1 MDFAI
6 LANILL
12 CFGALGVNI
21 ALTGGDEDGQTGTER
36 NSAEE
41 TFDHH
46 DEPVNVEQTIAADR
60 DILAWFLK
68 GGEDGPVAGT
78 QADAAN
84 LGCDGE
90 SSQFGTASHP
100 DPGPDDEDISNS
112 DDRAHPMTEQASSD
126 DPPDDADE
134 VEAHSGGP
142 ASGLADATQTRTRIS
157 TEPVE
162 GGEANGSDQ
171 VSVGQDAAEF
181 THVSDYD
188 QDNDQIEIH
197 YAPRY
202 DASTGSEIP
211 PVLQINDASDGHSA
225 LVVLDGTVIGQI
237 DGAAGLDTS
246 HFILVPDS
254 PHDADPLPKN
264 ASHDDAFAKATG
276 ANHAGATAME
286 TDSPFDTHH
295 QSADDAWSD
304 NGETEDGP
312 PAGNS
317 PEGDTI
323 AEITGYSTETDV
335 LELHFAPMFDSS
347 GAEIPPVVT
356 VETDAFR
363 AVSTILLDGEPVAYL
378 TGAVNLKAS
387 DIVLVRTNV

>member
-1 MDFAI
+1 M
-6 LANILL
+6 
-12 CFGALGVNI
+12 
-21 ALTGGDEDGQTGTER
+21 
-36 NSAEE
+36 
-41 TFDHH
+41 
-46 DEPVNVEQTIAADR
+46 
-60 DILAWFLK
+60 
-68 GGEDGPVAGT
+68 
-78 QADAAN
+78 
-84 LGCDGE
+84 
-90 SSQFGTASHP
+90 
-100 DPGPDDEDISNS
+100 
-112 DDRAHPMTEQASSD
+112 
-126 DPPDDADE
+126 
-134 VEAHSGGP
+134 
-142 ASGLADATQTRTRIS
+142 
-157 TEPVE
+157 
-162 GGEANGSDQ
+162 
-171 VSVGQDAAEF
+171 
-181 THVSDYD
+181 
-188 QDNDQIEIH
+188 
-197 YAPRY
+197 
-202 DASTGSEIP
+202 
-211 PVLQINDASDGHSA
+211 
-225 LVVLDGTVIGQI
+225 IGQI

-264 ASHDDAFAKATG
+264 ASHDDAFAKDTG
-276 ANHAGATAME
+276 ANHAGTTAME

-295 QSADDAWSD
+295 QSANDAWSD

-387 DIVLVRTNV
+387 DIALVRTNV